1 MKLCLS
7 RLSMSLAP
15 RLAASC
21 LALSTP
27 LAWAVAQPS
36 PERVA
41 ECVAAMTTK
50 AEPLAEQAKAG
61 NAQADAQL
69 VPLVTSAFT
78 FIGLAYKQDVS
89 KEKADKLLDQ
99 AKVDQKSM
107 PDKALHTL
115 QDTCQK
121 EGDALYADLNFVE
134 KTIVKQAAK
143 RRIEKLKRPKK
154 AKVAASAPS
163 ASTPA
168 TAAP

>member
-1 MKLCLS
+1 MKHCLS
-7 RLSMSLAP
+7 FIP
-15 RLAASC
+15 RLAAAG
-21 LALSTP
+21 LVLSTS

-41 ECVAAMTTK
+41 ECVAAMTSK

-69 VPLVTSAFT
+69 LPLVSSAFT

-89 KEKADKLLDQ
+89 KEKADALLEQ
-99 AKVDQKSM
+99 AKIDQKFLPPKTLS
-107 PDKALHTL
+107 TL
-115 QDTCQK
+115 QQACQK
-121 EGDALYADLNFVE
+121 EGDLLYADLNFVE

-154 AKVAASAPS
+154 AKAVAPAPSAASANQ
-163 ASTPA
+163 ATP
-168 TAAP
+168 